1 MFRHA
6 IVRDG
11 KSLLSLPHNELCE
24 ILHSN
29 TLALRH
35 CPDKTRPP
43 RLTTFH
49 RKQEPA
55 TRNSNCKLKTAVP
68 NSNLAARSNPTP
80 SLHPIPMLR
89 LGIVGLPNV
98 GKSTLFNALTA
109 AKAEAANYPFC
120 TVEPNVGM
128 VEVPDDRLAKLAL
141 VVKPKRTVP
150 AVVQFV
156 DIAGLV
162 AGASAGEG
170 LGNKFLQNIR
180 ETDAIV
186 HVVRCFEDPDVTHV
200 MGSPDPARDREIIEL
215 ELTLSDLVIVEKR
228 LDKVKRA
235 ARTGDK
241 ESQLELPA
249 LEAANAALSDGKPLW
264 RAGLDKAALAQ
275 LSGMQLLT
283 AKPVLYAANVT
294 DAELAGDEGKY
305 LLALRAAVAA
315 SGENAQVVPFSAKI
329 EAELAELPPEER
341 TEFLASLGLETAGLD
356 RLIQAGYHLL
366 GLQTYFTAG
375 EQEVRAWTIH
385 RGDTAPQAAG
395 VIHTD
400 FERGFIRAETAS
412 FADFIAYNGWKT
424 AREKGAVRSEG
435 KEYVVHDGDVLLFR
449 FNV

>member
-1 MFRHA
+1 
-6 IVRDG
+6 
-11 KSLLSLPHNELCE
+11 
-24 ILHSN
+24 
-29 TLALRH
+29 
-35 CPDKTRPP
+35 
-43 RLTTFH
+43 
-49 RKQEPA
+49 
-55 TRNSNCKLKTAVP
+55 
-68 NSNLAARSNPTP
+68 
-80 SLHPIPMLR
+80 MLR

-128 VEVPDDRLAKLAL
+128 VEVPDDRLNKLA
-141 VVKPKRTVP
+141 VIVQPKRTVP

-200 MGSPDPARDREIIEL
+200 MGSPDPARDKEIIEL
-215 ELTLSDLVIVEKR
+215 ELTLSDLAIVEKR

-249 LEAANAALSDGKPLW
+249 LEAANAALADGQPLW

-294 DAELAGDEGKY
+294 EAELAGDEGKY

-315 SGENAQVVPFSAKI
+315 SGENAEVVPFSAKI
-329 EAELAELPPEER
+329 EAELAELPTEER
-341 TEFLASLGLETAGLD
+341 TEFLASLGLETAGLG
-356 RLIQAGYHLL
+356 RLIRAGYHLL

-385 RGDTAPQAAG
+385 RGATAPQAAG

-412 FADFIAYNGWKT
+412 FADFVAYNGWKT

-435 KEYVVHDGDVLLFR
+435 KEYLVHDGDVLLFR